1 MKKAAIQIVLA
12 LVVIGLAFVV
22 YRQLTIPLQFDKEVE
37 KRSAAVIDRIKD
49 IRSAERAYKQVYDKY
64 CGNFDSLIAF
74 VLTDSMV
81 YERSFGSA
89 DDSVAVAR
97 GLVKS
102 EQFKMAVIDTAFGT
116 KKLTPAQVQQL
127 RYIPYS
133 ADQEYILEAGALG
146 TESGVTVQVFECRAP
161 FKAYLSDL
169 NHQELVNL
177 IDERENTFKD
187 YPGIKVGSMTSATND
202 AGNWE

>member
-12 LVVIGLAFVV
+12 LVVIGRAFVV

-133 ADQEYILEAGALG
+133 ADQEYILEAGALE

>member
-74 VLTDSMV
+74 VLTDWMV

-133 ADQEYILEAGALG
+133 ADQEYILEAGALE

>member
-1 MKKAAIQIVLA
+1 
-12 LVVIGLAFVV
+12 
-22 YRQLTIPLQFDKEVE
+22 
-37 KRSAAVIDRIKD
+37 
-49 IRSAERAYKQVYDKY
+49 
-64 CGNFDSLIAF
+64 
-74 VLTDSMV
+74 MV

-116 KKLTPAQVQQL
+116 KKLTPEQVQQL

-133 ADQEYILEAGALG
+133 ADQEYILEAGALE

>member
-133 ADQEYILEAGALG
+133 ADQEYILEAGALE

-177 IDERENTFKD
+177 IDERENTFND

>member
-133 ADQEYILEAGALG
+133 ADQEYILEAGALE

-169 NHQELVNL
+169 NHQALVNL

>member
-49 IRSAERAYKQVYDKY
+49 IRSAERAYKQVYNKY

-116 KKLTPAQVQQL
+116 KKLTPEQVQQL

-133 ADQEYILEAGALG
+133 ADQEYILEAGALE

-187 YPGIKVGSMTSATND
+187 YPGIKVGSMSSATND

>member
-133 ADQEYILEAGALG
+133 ADQEYILEAGALE

-187 YPGIKVGSMTSATND
+187 YPGIKVGSMTSATNE

>member
-12 LVVIGLAFVV
+12 VVVIGLAFVV

-133 ADQEYILEAGALG
+133 ADQEYILEAGALE

>member
-12 LVVIGLAFVV
+12 LVVVGLAFVV
-22 YRQLTIPLQFDKEVE
+22 YRQLTIPLQFDKEVS

-49 IRSAERAYKQVYDKY
+49 IRSAERAYKQAYDKY

-89 DDSVAVAR
+89 DDSVAVAQ

-102 EQFKMAVIDTAFGT
+102 EKFKVAVIDTVFGT
-116 KKLTPAQVQQL
+116 KKLTPEQVEQL
-127 RYIPYS
+127 RFIPYTDN
-133 ADQEYILEAGALG
+133 AEYILEAGALE

-161 FKAYLSDL
+161 YKAFLADL

-177 IDERENTFKD
+177 IDERKNTFKD

>member
-12 LVVIGLAFVV
+12 LVVVGLAFVV
-22 YRQLTIPLQFDKEVE
+22 YRQLTIPLQFDKEVS
-37 KRSAAVIDRIKD
+37 KRSAAVIERIKD
-49 IRSAERAYKQVYDKY
+49 IRSAERAYKQAYDKY

-102 EQFKMAVIDTAFGT
+102 EQFKVAVIDTAFGT
-116 KKLTPAQVQQL
+116 KKLTPEQVEQL
-127 RYIPYS
+127 RFIPYTDN
-133 ADQEYILEAGALG
+133 AEYILEAGALE

-161 FKAYLSDL
+161 YKAFLSDL

-177 IDERENTFKD
+177 IDERKNTFKD

>member
-133 ADQEYILEAGALG
+133 ADQQYILEAGALE

>member
-49 IRSAERAYKQVYDKY
+49 IRSAERAYKQVYNKY

-133 ADQEYILEAGALG
+133 ADQEYILEAGALE

>member
-49 IRSAERAYKQVYDKY
+49 IRSAERAYKQVYNKY

-116 KKLTPAQVQQL
+116 KKLTPEQVQQL

-133 ADQEYILEAGALG
+133 ADQEYILEAGALE

>member
-133 ADQEYILEAGALG
+133 ADQEYILEAGALE

>member
-22 YRQLTIPLQFDKEVE
+22 YRQLTFPLQFDKEVE

-133 ADQEYILEAGALG
+133 ADQEYILEAGALE

>member
-49 IRSAERAYKQVYDKY
+49 IRSAERAYKQVYNKY

-116 KKLTPAQVQQL
+116 KKLAPEQVQQL

-133 ADQEYILEAGALG
+133 ADQEYILEAGALE

>member
-116 KKLTPAQVQQL
+116 KKLTPEQVQQL

-133 ADQEYILEAGALG
+133 ADQEYILEAGALE

>member
-97 GLVKS
+97 GLVKG

-133 ADQEYILEAGALG
+133 ADQEYILEAGALE

>member
-133 ADQEYILEAGALG
+133 ADQEYILEAGALE
-146 TESGVTVQVFECRAP
+146 TESGCDGAGVRVPRSVQGLSLRPESPGTREPDRRA
-161 FKAYLSDL
+161 
-169 NHQELVNL
+169 
-177 IDERENTFKD
+177 
-187 YPGIKVGSMTSATND
+187 
-202 AGNWE
+202 